1 MARVEVAAGL
11 IRDERGRYLLARR
24 PAGTHLAGIWE
35 FPGGKR
41 EPGESLEE
49 CLRRELLEELGAA
62 FQVGERVDTIEWT
75 YDATT
80 IVLSFF
86 RCTLQAGSIRP
97 LTADTLAWVAP
108 EDLGDY
114 ELPPADHALIERL
127 RARPLDGKIGR
138 AHV

>member
-11 IRDERGRYLLARR
+11 IRDARGRYLLTRR
-24 PAGTHLAGIWE
+24 PAGTHLAGSWE

-41 EPGESLEE
+41 EAGESLEE
-49 CLRRELLEELGAA
+49 CLRRELVEELGAT
-62 FQVGERVDTIEWT
+62 FRVGELVETVEWT

-97 LTADTLAWVAP
+97 LTAETLAWVAP
-108 EDLGDY
+108 EDFGAY
-114 ELPPADHALIERL
+114 EFPPADHALIERL
-127 RARPLDGKIGR
+127 RTQPLDGMTV
-138 AHV
+138 ADH

>member
-49 CLRRELLEELGAA
+49 CLRRELLEELGAT
-62 FQVGERVDTIEWT
+62 FQVGEHVDTVEWT

-97 LTADTLAWVAP
+97 LSADTLAWVAP
-108 EDLGDY
+108 GNLGDY

-127 RARPLDGKIGR
+127 RTRPLDGMTV
-138 AHV
+138 ADL